1 MDAREIQAEIQSY
14 DELSEVQRVYNFE
27 AVRKN
32 EILKIKVYDNGDDP
46 NLHRYSVAV
55 TSESGKGASGNS
67 GNCLKTVLAT
77 VHWYEL
83 DKWHRDDSSK
93 PTG

>member
-1 MDAREIQAEIQSY
+1 MDAREIQAEIQSHN
-14 DELSEVQRVYNFE
+14 ELSEVRRVYSFE

-32 EILKIKVYDNGDDP
+32 EIVKIKVYDNGDNP
-46 NLHRYSVAV
+46 SQLRYSVEV
-55 TSESGKGASGNS
+55 ISESGKRASGNS

-83 DKWHRDDSSK
+83 DK
-93 PTG
+93 